1 MNSDPVARLFALVD
15 SGALRFVYVLGMAR
29 SSSTILCKL
38 LGASLDGAV
47 YEPATPA
54 KLDRRLHYA
63 DTILKAYDDAR
74 ATVGPERPVTL
85 AIKDLSLFVDEP
97 DFTALVARA
106 AHVVFSVRHPVA
118 QQASLKRQLA
128 QEFSIPQRIDAIVN
142 HPHEALWMAWY
153 FLVYGRQFV
162 REASDLLGYRVTRLH
177 RLAMAG
183 WNLRSWH
190 NMEAQ
195 IAALGATPKTL
206 VDADELRRDPAAAEA
221 MLKSIADTIAPAGP
235 RASIEVSGHSRML
248 PRSKWAA
255 EALSSTGI
263 RPTATT
269 TTSTAAPD
277 EFDTALLAI
286 TSAAYNRV
294 RFART
299 WHTGAPSEP
308 QPQTAAE
315 PRLAGGG
322 LARS

>member
-63 DTILKAYDDAR
+63 ETILKAYDEAR
-74 ATVGPERPVTL
+74 ARIGAERPVTL

-97 DFTALVARA
+97 DFTSLVARA

-128 QEFSIPQRIDAIVN
+128 QEFSIPQRIDAIFN
-142 HPHEALWMAWY
+142 HPYEALWMAWY

-162 REASDLLGYRVTRLH
+162 REASGLLGYRFTRLH

-183 WNLRSWH
+183 WNLRSWR
-190 NMEAQ
+190 NMETQ
-195 IAALGATPKTL
+195 IAALGDTPMTL
-206 VDADELRRDPAAAEA
+206 VDADELRRDPVAAEA
-221 MLKSIADTIAPAGP
+221 LLKTIASAIAPQGP
-235 RASIEVSGHSRML
+235 RAAIEVSGHSRML

-269 TTSTAAPD
+269 AATTATPD
-277 EFDTALLAI
+277 EFDAALLAI

-294 RFART
+294 RFARASSQPAT
-299 WHTGAPSEP
+299 KASTPRIASGA
-308 QPQTAAE
+308 
-315 PRLAGGG
+315 G
-322 LARS
+322 